1 MLNTAL
7 KASWP
12 CWGEGLPQKAPT
24 AIVHGVPPARAGS
37 LHGCRDIFWDE
48 RLRSQPRQ
56 CCAGGSL
63 ERKQHQWA
71 FLQANIGLYSGH
83 FARHLASGSSC
94 QAQPKRWLS
103 EEIPPES
110 SQPEQEL
117 QVEAESSQPE
127 QELQVEPKR
136 KQAEPVPEGP
146 KEGEELVAPPASSI
160 FLDDPLSAV
169 EQEMVERIAFTG
181 EALCG
186 FQVPGAMGSWQQV
199 QLFALLP

>member
-1 MLNTAL
+1 
-7 KASWP
+7 
-12 CWGEGLPQKAPT
+12 
-24 AIVHGVPPARAGS
+24 
-37 LHGCRDIFWDE
+37 
-48 RLRSQPRQ
+48 
-56 CCAGGSL
+56 
-63 ERKQHQWA
+63 
-71 FLQANIGLYSGH
+71 LQANIGLYSGH

-103 EEIPPES
+103 EEIPP
-110 SQPEQEL
+110 
-117 QVEAESSQPE
+117 ESSQPE